1 MSQSTATLA
10 PPKPRIGPIFHWW
23 RVAIPVAL
31 TLALATLP
39 PPPGLAQHAWYYFAI
54 FAGVIAALVTEPL
67 PNPAVGM
74 IGLSLMAVVSHWVLY
89 SPADQAK
96 PGFNIVSQTV
106 SWALSGFASTT
117 VWLVA
122 GAFMFALGY
131 QKTGLGRRIA
141 LLLVRALGKSTL
153 MVGYAT
159 TLSDAVLA
167 PFTPSN
173 TARSAGI
180 IFPIVANLPAL
191 YDSKPNDASA
201 RRFGGYIMW
210 TTFAA
215 GCITSSLFMTA
226 CAPNFLAIEFIRK
239 IAHVDI
245 SYMQWMKGSLPFAL
259 PLLLVLPLL
268 TYVLYPPE
276 IKHSAAVTEWAGSE
290 LGKMGRI
297 SRHEVILAVL
307 VSCAILLWV
316 LGGSFID
323 AAMAAFVVISLM
335 LVTGV
340 LTWDDMAKNHSAWT
354 TLVLLATLVT
364 LADGLSRSGFVK
376 WFAEYVAAHV
386 GGFSPTL
393 ILVLLVAVYFVSHY
407 MFASLTAHTTAMMP
421 MMLAAG
427 VGIPGLPIGALA
439 MALALTTG
447 VMGVITPYATGPG
460 LAYYNSGY
468 IPPTDFWRL
477 GTIFGLI
484 FLGVLLAVGV
494 PLLAMG

>member
-1 MSQSTATLA
+1 
-10 PPKPRIGPIFHWW
+10 
-23 RVAIPVAL
+23 
-31 TLALATLP
+31 
-39 PPPGLAQHAWYYFAI
+39 
-54 FAGVIAALVTEPL
+54 
-67 PNPAVGM
+67 
-74 IGLSLMAVVSHWVLY
+74 
-89 SPADQAK
+89 
-96 PGFNIVSQTV
+96 
-106 SWALSGFASTT
+106 
-117 VWLVA
+117 
-122 GAFMFALGY
+122 
-131 QKTGLGRRIA
+131 
-141 LLLVRALGKSTL
+141 
-153 MVGYAT
+153 
-159 TLSDAVLA
+159 
-167 PFTPSN
+167 
-173 TARSAGI
+173 
-180 IFPIVANLPAL
+180 
-191 YDSKPNDASA
+191 
-201 RRFGGYIMW
+201 
-210 TTFAA
+210 
-215 GCITSSLFMTA
+215 
-226 CAPNFLAIEFIRK
+226 
-239 IAHVDI
+239 VDI
-245 SYMQWMKGSLPFAL
+245 SYMQWVKGSLPFAL

>member
-1 MSQSTATLA
+1 MSHSTATLA
-10 PPKPRIGPIFHWW
+10 PPKPQIGPIFHWW
-23 RVAIPVAL
+23 RVAIPVIV
-31 TLALATLP
+31 TLALMALP

-74 IGLSLMAVVSHWVLY
+74 VGLSLMALVSRWVLY

-96 PGFNIVSQTV
+96 PGFNVVSQTV
-106 SWALSGFASTT
+106 NWALSGFASTT

-153 MVGYAT
+153 LVGYAT
-159 TLSDAVLA
+159 TLADTVLA

-191 YDSKPNDASA
+191 YNSKPNDASS

-226 CAPNFLAIEFIRK
+226 CAPNFLAVEFIRQ
-239 IAHVDI
+239 IVHVNI
-245 SYMQWMKGSLPFAL
+245 SYAQWMRASLPFAL
-259 PLLLVLPLL
+259 PLLLALPLL
-268 TYVLYPPE
+268 AYVLYPPE
-276 IKHSAAVTEWAGSE
+276 IKSSTEVSTWAGNE

-297 SRHEVILAVL
+297 SHHEVILAVL
-307 VSCAILLWV
+307 VTGAILLWV
-316 LGGSFID
+316 LAGSFID
-323 AAMAAFVVISLM
+323 PALAAFVVIALM
-335 LVTGV
+335 LIAGV
-340 LTWDDMAKNHSAWT
+340 LTWDDMAKNHAAWT

-364 LADGLSRSGFVK
+364 LADGLSRCGFVK
-376 WFAEYVAAHV
+376 WFADFVAAHV
-386 GGFSPTL
+386 GGYSPTL
-393 ILVLLVAVYFVSHY
+393 ILVLLVAVYFLSHY

-427 VGIPGLPIGALA
+427 MGIPGLPAETLAVALA
-439 MALALTTG
+439 MTTG
-447 VMGVITPYATGPG
+447 IMGVITPYATGPG
-460 LAYYNSGY
+460 LAYYNSGF
-468 IPPTDFWRL
+468 IPPADFWRL

-484 FLGVLLAVGV
+484 FLGALLAIGV
-494 PLLAMG
+494 PLLAVG